1 MKRTRKQDS
10 ETMKRE
16 KEGYEKKLTCWR
28 QEIKIIR
35 TWDKGRRYQEIDGE
49 EKVTNLKKKKKT
61 KIKEAK
67 SKNQKRKNEMTTK
80 KTKVRENQKTR
91 IEEKEYAQR
100 KC

>member
-35 TWDKGRRYQEIDGE
+35 TWDKERKYQEINGE
-49 EKVTNLKKKKKT
+49 EKATNLKKKKN
-61 KIKEAK
+61 E
-67 SKNQKRKNEMTTK
+67 NKRGK
-80 KTKVRENQKTR
+80 
-91 IEEKEYAQR
+91 IEETDKKKR
-100 KC
+100 DDD